1 MEPVRETPAT
11 AEAPQKEHRG
21 NPKDPSGTPVA
32 ASPAPPADDTDQI
45 VMVSMTAAAA
55 AAETAASKQCRCVR
69 PLAI

>member
-1 MEPVRETPAT
+1 MEPVRKKQAT
-11 AEAPQKEHRG
+11 AEAPQNEHGG